1 MAKAEILIVE
11 DHPTMREA
19 MRLILEHEGFEIRE
33 ATDAAQALSMAKER
47 PPDLMFLD
55 LNIPGA
61 SGTDVLTT
69 LKSDPVTEGVRVVV
83 VTAEGEEVRDYV
95 MGLGADEYFTKPFSP
110 TALLRT
116 VETVLAGPPEPTP
129 AGS

>member
-33 ATDAAQALSMAKER
+33 AIDAAQALSMAKER

-61 SGTDVLTT
+61 SGTDVLIT
-69 LKSDPVTEGVRVVV
+69 LKSDPRTQGVRVVV
-83 VTAEGEEVRDYV
+83 VTAEGEEIRDYV
-95 MGLGADEYFTKPFSP
+95 MSLGADEYFTKPFSP

-116 VETVLAGPPEPTP
+116 VESVLAGPAESTP
-129 AGS
+129 AS

>member
-33 ATDAAQALSMAKER
+33 AIDAAQALSMAKER

-69 LKSDPVTEGVRVVV
+69 LKSDPRTQGVRVVV
-83 VTAEGEEVRDYV
+83 VTAEGEEIRDYV
-95 MGLGADEYFTKPFSP
+95 MSLGADEYFTKPFSP

-116 VETVLAGPPEPTP
+116 VERVLDLGGASSPM
-129 AGS
+129 A

>member
-33 ATDAAQALSMAKER
+33 AIDAAQALSMAKER

-69 LKSDPVTEGVRVVV
+69 LKSDPRTQGVRVVV
-83 VTAEGEEVRDYV
+83 VTAEGEEIRDYV
-95 MGLGADEYFTKPFSP
+95 MSLGADED
-110 TALLRT
+110 
-116 VETVLAGPPEPTP
+116 PTP
-129 AGS
+129 PPWESRSCARGPKMAG

>member
-33 ATDAAQALSMAKER
+33 AIDAAQALSMAKER

-69 LKSDPVTEGVRVVV
+69 LKSDPRTQGVRVVV
-83 VTAEGEEVRDYV
+83 VTAEGEEIRDYV
-95 MGLGADEYFTKPFSP
+95 MSLGADEYFTKPFSP

-116 VETVLAGPPEPTP
+116 VENVLGAREP
-129 AGS
+129 